1 MSFRLERTEID
12 LRNTLPAEVDLIH
25 SMESQPE
32 NSRFV
37 MAYSP
42 ERHMQVIESS
52 DEEHLTVCDKAT
64 GEIMGYVILA
74 GLSNPHLSLEL
85 RRIVVQSKGRGI
97 GRQAVQL
104 IKQYCFEQLRFHR
117 LWLDVYADNDR
128 AIHLYRSE
136 GFVEEGKLREIRKD
150 GDQYRSM
157 FLFSI
162 LENEWKA
169 QNRA

>member
-1 MSFRLERTEID
+1 
-12 LRNTLPAEVDLIH
+12 
-25 SMESQPE
+25 
-32 NSRFV
+32 
-37 MAYSP
+37 
-42 ERHMQVIESS
+42 
-52 DEEHLTVCDKAT
+52 
-64 GEIMGYVILA
+64 
-74 GLSNPHLSLEL
+74 
-85 RRIVVQSKGRGI
+85 
-97 GRQAVQL
+97 L

>member
-1 MSFRLERTEID
+1 MAYKLENTELG
-12 LRNTLPAEVDLIH
+12 LRNTLIEEVDVVYDL
-25 SMESQPE
+25 ESQPE
-32 NSRFV
+32 NSRYV
-37 MAYSP
+37 MSYAI
-42 ERHMQVIESS
+42 ERHKEVIDSE
-52 DEEHLTVCDKAT
+52 DEEHLVVCDKAT

-104 IKQYCFEQLRFHR
+104 IKQYCFEQLHFHR
-117 LWLDVYADNDR
+117 LWLDVYADNER
-128 AIHLYRSE
+128 AVQLYRSE

-162 LENEWKA
+162 LENEW
-169 QNRA
+169 RAENGL